1 MEHTCVYITE
11 TVDVERRRG
20 ANYCE
25 ARPAHGSGTGLGGRS
40 RFVPSPGAKLATGT
54 ASDRPGG
61 AYDGLIAFDACMH
74 MLSVPI
80 RRQRAV
86 TNQIEVSAVRMLI
99 TRPNYCTVVLD

>member
-1 MEHTCVYITE
+1 MRIYNRNRGRGTAA
-11 TVDVERRRG
+11 RRELLRG
-20 ANYCE
+20 
-25 ARPAHGSGTGLGGRS
+25 PAGTWVWDWIGLGGRS
-40 RFVPSPGAKLATGT
+40 RFVPRPGAKLATGT
-54 ASDRPGG
+54 AISDRPGG

>member
-1 MEHTCVYITE
+1 
-11 TVDVERRRG
+11 
-20 ANYCE
+20 
-25 ARPAHGSGTGLGGRS
+25 
-40 RFVPSPGAKLATGT
+40 LATGT

-80 RRQRAV
+80 RRQRAL

-99 TRPNYCTVVLD
+99 TSPNYCTVVLD